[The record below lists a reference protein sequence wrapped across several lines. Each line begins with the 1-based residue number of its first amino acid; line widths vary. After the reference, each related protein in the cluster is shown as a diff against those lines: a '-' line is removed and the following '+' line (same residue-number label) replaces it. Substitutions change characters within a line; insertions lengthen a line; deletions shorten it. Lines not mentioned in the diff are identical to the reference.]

1 LTVHGCCVEVAER
14 HVSIRRYRPDP
25 IPEEDLLA
33 ILRAGQRAP
42 TDATLHLWTAVRV
55 ADREKRAMI
64 AEAIRQP
71 HVAEAAE
78 FLVFLADLYRL
89 GRLLEYRGEELG
101 DVDCALLIFAAID
114 AGIAAENMALAAESM
129 GYGTCFIGA
138 VQNAPDLI
146 IDLLRLPPKTLPL
159 FGLTIGVPAEAPPPR
174 PRLPLDMLVHTD
186 EYRDYTSEQLAR
198 AYQVMAP
205 YSRRRDW
212 LRLLRRYAARGGYF
226 EERNR
231 QLPQI
236 LAMQGFRGCTGS
248 AGSSSGTG

>member
-1 LTVHGCCVEVAER
+1 VERGCCVRVAER
-14 HVSIRRYRPDP
+14 HVSIRRYKPEP
-25 IPEEDLLA
+25 IPEEDFQA

-55 ADREKRAMI
+55 RDKGNRVRI

-78 FLVFLADLYRL
+78 FLVFVADLYRL
-89 GRLLEYRGEELG
+89 SRLLEYRGEELG

-129 GYGTCFIGA
+129 GYGICYIGA
-138 VQNAPDLI
+138 VQNAPHLI
-146 IDLLRLPPKTLPL
+146 IELLGLPKKTLPL
-159 FGLTIGVPAEAPPPR
+159 FGLTIGVPAENPQPR
-174 PRLPLDMLVHTD
+174 PRLPLDMLVHED
-186 EYRDYTSEQLAR
+186 EYHEYTEEDLAR

-212 LRLLRRYAARGGYF
+212 LRLLKRYAARGGYF

-231 QLPQI
+231 QLPEI
-236 LAMQGFRGCTGS
+236 LARQGFQGCPGES
-248 AGSSSGTG
+248 AGSS